1 MLQLYF
7 QQFHQY
13 QQNEQLPQKIGKKKK
28 KKDHDIMSLKML
40 FRHKNM
46 AGLNR
51 RMWNPNPIYLDII
64 IFFITKNLPVISA
77 ESE

>member
-13 QQNEQLPQKIGKKKK
+13 QQNEQLPKKIEKKKK

>member
-13 QQNEQLPQKIGKKKK
+13 QQNEQLPQKIEKKKK